1 MKANPEHQRVLLDVA
16 DIDRRTAQAEH
27 ARSHP
32 PQAARVSELMAIR
45 QEQLRELTVAT
56 GARDDARTELG
67 RIESDVKVVEQ
78 RRERDAA
85 RLAAST
91 NPKDAVALEHEL
103 ASLARRQRE
112 LEDAELE
119 VMARVE
125 DAEAA
130 VAAQQA
136 LIDVTTAEGA
146 QLSTEAKAHIA
157 AAEKEHGEL
166 ARDRAAL
173 TAELPP
179 ALLSDYERRATRT
192 AGAAL
197 LRAGMCEGCR
207 IVLSGIDLNRIR
219 QQAADDIVSCPECNA
234 ILVRTEESGL

>member
-45 QEQLRELTVAT
+45 QEQLRGLTVAT
-56 GARDDARTELG
+56 GTRDDAKTDLG

-78 RRERDAA
+78 RSARDAA
-85 RLAAST
+85 RLAAAT

-103 ASLARRQRE
+103 EGLARRQSA
-112 LEDAELE
+112 LEDAQLE

-136 LIDVTTAEGA
+136 LIDLTSAEGA
-146 QLSTEAKAHIA
+146 KLSTEAKAHIA
-157 AAEKEHGEL
+157 AAEREITEL

-173 TAELPP
+173 VAELPE
-179 ALLSDYERRATRT
+179 ALLADYQRRAIRT

-207 IVLSGIDLNRIR
+207 MVLSGIDMNKIR
-219 QQAADDIVSCPECNA
+219 QQAADDVVSCPECNA
-234 ILVRTEESGL
+234 ILVRTEESGI